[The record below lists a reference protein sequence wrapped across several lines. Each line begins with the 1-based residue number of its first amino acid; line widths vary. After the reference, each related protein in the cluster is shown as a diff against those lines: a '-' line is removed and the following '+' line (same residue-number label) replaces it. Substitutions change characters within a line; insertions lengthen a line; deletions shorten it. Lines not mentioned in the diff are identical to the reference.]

1 MEKTAINTDRL
12 FVETQEIFKY
22 LDKKIYDKIPE
33 KIKKIINEYEGNYKF
48 KYDISKELNEQDI
61 LQETKDLVVGI
72 YYKYVADEESK
83 KKIIN
88 NIVEYEEIQL
98 QREKELSEKYSVDN
112 IFKGSDIEE
121 RSRNNL
127 NDNESQLQIVKKDSL
142 FKTIINKIFSFFK
155 KG

>member
-1 MEKTAINTDRL
+1 M
-12 FVETQEIFKY
+12 
-22 LDKKIYDKIPE
+22 
-33 KIKKIINEYEGNYKF
+33 
-48 KYDISKELNEQDI
+48 
-61 LQETKDLVVGI
+61 VVGI

-142 FKTIINKIFSFFK
+142 FKIIINKIFSFFK

>member
-88 NIVEYEEIQL
+88 NILEYEEIQL
-98 QREKELSEKYSVDN
+98 QREKELREKYSVDN

-121 RSRNNL
+121 RSQNNL

-142 FKTIINKIFSFFK
+142 FKIIINKIFSFFK

>member
-88 NIVEYEEIQL
+88 NILEYEEIQL
-98 QREKELSEKYSVDN
+98 QREKELREKYSVDN

-121 RSRNNL
+121 RNRNNL

-142 FKTIINKIFSFFK
+142 FKIIINKIFSFFK

>member
-72 YYKYVADEESK
+72 YYKYVADKKSK

-142 FKTIINKIFSFFK
+142 FKIIINKIFSFFK

>member
-88 NIVEYEEIQL
+88 NILEYEEIQL

-142 FKTIINKIFSFFK
+142 FKIIINKIFSFFK